1 MSEKYKK
8 IIIIILNSFI
18 VIFVG
23 RFIYVNLKGFTLPK
37 NTISIPFIIISAF
50 CAVIAFFVFLDTFIK
65 INRTQGVDVSKNLLQ
80 KLYINSVFST
90 YIPGKVFVILKR
102 KLSVKEISLLQVSSV
117 YVVEVFFTFISSGV
131 FAIISLILSGYVKVF
146 NFYLLII
153 IIFLIFLFLIQN
165 KVINTINNIYSKI
178 IKKKIVLFRSLKYT
192 NVIKI
197 IIMNNI
203 GWFFLGLS
211 YALLTY
217 SMFDYSISTLIF
229 IAGVNALA
237 GIIGMLAFFSP
248 SGIGVR
254 EGVIV
259 VLLTQVIPSSEAS
272 FLAIMYRLW
281 FVLIFQLLSVIVLK
295 ILLNYHNKQNH

>member
-1 MSEKYKK
+1 MSFKLKK
-8 IIIIILNSFI
+8 SFVVILNCLIIF
-18 VIFVG
+18 FVG
-23 RFIYVNLKGFTLPK
+23 KFIYDNLKDFTFPN
-37 NTISIPFIIISAF
+37 NTLSIPY
-50 CAVIAFFVFLDTFIK
+50 VIAGTFSAIVAFFIFLNTFIK
-65 INRTQGVDVSKNLLQ
+65 INRTQEVDVSKKILQ

-90 YIPGKVFVILKR
+90 YIPGKVFVIFKR
-102 KLSVKEISLLQVSSV
+102 KLSFKDISLSKVSSV
-117 YVVEVFFTFISSGV
+117 YVIEVFFTFISAGIFS
-131 FAIISLILSGYVKVF
+131 IISLILSGHLKVL
-146 NFYLLII
+146 NYYLLIAI
-153 IIFLIFLFLIQN
+153 MLLMLLFMMQQ

-178 IKKKIVLFRSLKYT
+178 KKKRIVLFRSLKYYD
-192 NVIKI
+192 VFKI
-197 IIMNNI
+197 IIINNV

-254 EGVIV
+254 EGIIV
-259 VLLTQVIPSSEAS
+259 LLLTQVLPSSEAS

-281 FVLIFQLLSVIVLK
+281 FVLVFQLLSVIALK
-295 ILLNYHNKQNH
+295 IILYYHNKQ